1 MEPQVAVFVWLSIG
15 AIALF
20 TFLGVAAWSGARARE
35 RGAYYK
41 SDLLKKIAESPD
53 SGGHAA
59 LQYLRE
65 QHRLAQ
71 ERRRGGLQLGGLITA
86 AVGVGLMVFLFA
98 IVRQVPVFY
107 VGLIPLLI
115 GIALFCY
122 ARYLMPA
129 AVWEENNS
137 AIEPAHRA

>member
-20 TFLGVAAWSGARARE
+20 TFLGIAAWTGTRSKERE
-35 RGAYYK
+35 AYYK
-41 SDLLKKIAESPD
+41 SDLLKKIAESTEA
-53 SGGHAA
+53 GGNAA

-129 AVWEENNS
+129 AVWEENTP
-137 AIEPAHRA
+137 AIQPLDRV